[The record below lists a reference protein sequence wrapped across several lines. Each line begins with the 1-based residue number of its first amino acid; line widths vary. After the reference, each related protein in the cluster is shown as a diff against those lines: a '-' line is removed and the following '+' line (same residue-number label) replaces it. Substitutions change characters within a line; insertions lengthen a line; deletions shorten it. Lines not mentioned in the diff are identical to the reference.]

1 MENNELITN
10 ALRYINGECKNS
22 ELTIE
27 DIAVN
32 AGFCTDYF
40 NRIFLNHTGFNVME
54 YVRFTRLSYAA
65 TELRRTDKSILDI
78 GLKYGYDSH
87 DGFTRAFKKQ
97 YGKTPSEYREKMKNI
112 PVTFADYN
120 MNATSGNRVAHALSE
135 FKQIPSDIVIDYL
148 LKLDAKKFGYDAL
161 SIKWNGTSIL
171 TDCDFEENGCFIGAD
186 MFFEE
191 KPYLYMHVRHKEDIA
206 RYVKILTKLNPS
218 VIQLSVEEEISEQE
232 IKDCLIDIK
241 YNKLNS
247 LPQAMYFG
255 EPFEI
260 LGSEYTMRFLDENDM
275 SKALAWAEEMNVE
288 KDWTWGLNHILN
300 MPRES
305 HPDDQPIG
313 MFYNDKLIG
322 VSRVSLME
330 AHGFKINNCIVTA
343 ILPKY
348 KTDKL
353 HELLYK
359 FSLNE
364 MMKQGCIAY
373 EDMQFGEQ
381 AKNNGNFTAIDIG
394 YEVVKYTRIIEF

>member
-10 ALRYINGECKNS
+10 ALRYINDECKNS

-97 YGKTPSEYREKMKNI
+97 YGKTPSEYREEMKNI

-120 MNATSGNRVAHALSE
+120 MNATSGNRVTHSLSE

-191 KPYLYMHVRHKEDIA
+191 KPYLYLHVRHKEDIA
-206 RYVKILTKLNPS
+206 RYVKTLVKLKPS
-218 VIQLSVEEEISEQE
+218 VIQLSVEEEICEQE
-232 IKDCLIDIK
+232 IKDCLSDVK
-241 YNKLNS
+241 YNNLKS
-247 LPQAMYFG
+247 LPQTMYFG

-260 LGSEYTMRFLDENDM
+260 SE
-275 SKALAWAEEMNVE
+275 
-288 KDWTWGLNHILN
+288 
-300 MPRES
+300 
-305 HPDDQPIG
+305 
-313 MFYNDKLIG
+313 
-322 VSRVSLME
+322 
-330 AHGFKINNCIVTA
+330 
-343 ILPKY
+343 
-348 KTDKL
+348 
-353 HELLYK
+353 
-359 FSLNE
+359 
-364 MMKQGCIAY
+364 
-373 EDMQFGEQ
+373 
-381 AKNNGNFTAIDIG
+381 
-394 YEVVKYTRIIEF
+394 